1 MVKIGRLK
9 RTDVVRIG
17 KGKVRTEREMM
28 GKGKQRNGDEATG
41 RWIDRICEG
50 QDLIGI
56 EKAEI

>member
-1 MVKIGRLK
+1 MAKIGRLK
-9 RTDVVRIG
+9 RTDVVRNG

-28 GKGKQRNGDEATG
+28 GRGKERKGMATTG

>member
-1 MVKIGRLK
+1 MAKIGRLK
-9 RTDVVRIG
+9 RTDVVRNG

-28 GKGKQRNGDEATG
+28 GRGKERKGMEMTG
-41 RWIDRICEG
+41 RWNDRICVG